1 MKKVVFSLQSVA
13 SDIKKVGMA
22 LTGVVIF
29 LMILTGNGRVYAQGL
44 GNEELNDLMSNI
56 HPSIYLVNGEYS
68 VYGDG
73 APLVLFCDV
82 QSLQLLNNSNPDYN
96 SVKLIKVNVPT
107 GQNLASISL
116 ASLPDFESLKY
127 FVVVYEYDACGDMTS
142 GCLDALAGQ
151 SINTEGTIVN
161 LVTFLEIPN

>member
-82 QSLQLLNNSNPDYN
+82 QSLQLLNNSNPEYN
-96 SVKLIKVNVPT
+96 SVKLIKVKVQN
-107 GQNLASISL
+107 GQNLLSISV
-116 ASLPDFESLKY
+116 ASLSDFQSLKY
-127 FVVVYEYDACGDMTS
+127 FAVVYEYDACGDMTS

-161 LVTFLEIPN
+161 LVTFIEIPN